1 MSENRSLF
9 AELRRR
15 SVYKVAV
22 AYIVAGWALS
32 QGIAQVLPVFNIPN
46 WMIRA
51 FVVLIILGLPVALAL
66 AWTFDFTPEGIKRTA
81 AIDEIS
87 SSPRPKNHLWLYVVI
102 IGAFLSIGLFFLG
115 RYSARES
122 FGFALGQKSIAVLP
136 FENISAEKENEYF
149 ADGVQDDI
157 LTASSKVADLRDI
170 SRTSVMSYSAGTQRN
185 LREIAQA
192 LGVSHVLEG
201 SVRRSDGKVRV
212 SAQLIDARNDTH
224 VWADT
229 YDRDLSDV
237 FATESNIA
245 KTIVEQLRAKLS
257 ASEKAAIEEP
267 PTSDVTAHDLY
278 VRRNCSTNRR
288 RLVRADWR
296 SWSKQLVCSIKPSRE
311 IPTFFSLTVCLAIRT
326 ALFTF
331 TGRITRL
338 RGRRWRR
345 LRSMPLLGC
354 ARTPAKHT
362 SPELTC
368 STAAIWTMIGL
379 APNSRWHNA
388 RCQTMRRSSR

>member
-1 MSENRSLF
+1 M
-9 AELRRR
+9 
-15 SVYKVAV
+15 
-22 AYIVAGWALS
+22 
-32 QGIAQVLPVFNIPN
+32 
-46 WMIRA
+46 
-51 FVVLIILGLPVALAL
+51 
-66 AWTFDFTPEGIKRTA
+66 
-81 AIDEIS
+81 
-87 SSPRPKNHLWLYVVI
+87 
-102 IGAFLSIGLFFLG
+102 
-115 RYSARES
+115 
-122 FGFALGQKSIAVLP
+122 
-136 FENISAEKENEYF
+136 
-149 ADGVQDDI
+149 
-157 LTASSKVADLRDI
+157 
-170 SRTSVMSYSAGTQRN
+170 
-185 LREIAQA
+185 
-192 LGVSHVLEG
+192 
-201 SVRRSDGKVRV
+201 RV

-278 VRRNCSTNRR
+278 VRAKLLNDSSSFSPR
-288 RLVRADWR
+288 
-296 SWSKQLVCSIKPSRE
+296 WSKQLVCSIKPSRE

-338 RGRRWRR
+338 RSRRWQR
-345 LRSMPLLGC
+345 LRSMPLLGY

>member
-51 FVVLIILGLPVALAL
+51 FVVLITLGLPVALAL

-87 SSPRPKNHLWLYVVI
+87 SSPRPKNHLWRYVVI

-122 FGFALGQKSIAVLP
+122 LGFALGPKKSIAVLP

-157 LTASSKVADLRDI
+157 LTALSKVADLRVI

-201 SVRRSDGKVRV
+201 SVRRSEGKVRV

-237 FATESNIA
+237 FATESDIA

-257 ASEKAAIEEP
+257 ASEK
-267 PTSDVTAHDLY
+267 SG
-278 VRRNCSTNRR
+278 N
-288 RLVRADWR
+288 
-296 SWSKQLVCSIKPSRE
+296 
-311 IPTFFSLTVCLAIRT
+311 
-326 ALFTF
+326 
-331 TGRITRL
+331 
-338 RGRRWRR
+338 
-345 LRSMPLLGC
+345 
-354 ARTPAKHT
+354 
-362 SPELTC
+362 
-368 STAAIWTMIGL
+368 
-379 APNSRWHNA
+379 
-388 RCQTMRRSSR
+388 